1 MQHGFPSSQQ
11 SLISGALL
19 VKKQQSG
26 EDSEDDCNVDADI
39 GEEYNMS

>member
-1 MQHGFPSSQQ
+1 MSQAVQ
-11 SLISGALL
+11 VRKLQAA
-19 VKKQQSG
+19 